1 MSITISNE
9 DGKHLHLNAWN
20 WGVIHYLVEKAQ
32 LFPQDIW
39 EPARYLGTDLTT
51 EQANQLADFLESSVM
66 RHLLPGERM
75 FFEGTTTNSTDDGT
89 LFREAD
95 EQWKNYSLHQDILAK
110 VLQFLRSSSGSI
122 SFY

>member
-1 MSITISNE
+1 MSITISSK

-20 WGVIHYLVEKAQ
+20 WGVIHYLVEKAG
-32 LFPQDIW
+32 LFPEDVW

-51 EQANQLADFLESSVM
+51 EQSKQLVDFFESSVM
-66 RHLLPGERM
+66 VHLLPGERM
-75 FFEGTTTNSTDDGT
+75 FFDGTKTSAVDDGT

-95 EQWKNYSLHQDILAK
+95 EQWKNYSLHQDVLAK
-110 VLQFLRSSSGSI
+110 VLQLLRNASGAI